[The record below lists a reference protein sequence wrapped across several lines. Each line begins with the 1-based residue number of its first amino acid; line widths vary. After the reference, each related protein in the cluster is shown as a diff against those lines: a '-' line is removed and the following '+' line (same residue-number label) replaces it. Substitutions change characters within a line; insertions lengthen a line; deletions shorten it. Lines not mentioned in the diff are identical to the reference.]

1 MTDPLITLHAP
12 DLSERLQCVACTA
25 SFSISE
31 VRYHCTCGA
40 LLTVERDDAWHQT
53 LTRALLASRQLS
65 HNPLDQSGVWSFRE
79 AILSLPAEHIVTH
92 PEGRTRLYER
102 RSLADF
108 AGIEQL
114 GFKHEG
120 ENPTG
125 SFKDRGMT
133 VAVSQAKHLGL
144 DYVACASTGN
154 TSASL
159 AAYASQ
165 AGMRA
170 VVFLPAGKIATS
182 KLAQAVGSGATC
194 MAVQGDFD
202 EAMGLVQ
209 ESASKLGMYL
219 VNSVNP
225 FRLEG
230 QKSIIFELLAQRN
243 FEAPDW
249 IVVPA
254 GNLGNTSA
262 FGKAL
267 REAHAAGWI
276 NRLPRLAAIQAAGA
290 NPFYLSYADEFSH
303 SYQVKAETV
312 ATAIRIGAPVNYSK
326 AKRAI
331 LDTLGVVA
339 QVTDQEIMQAKAA
352 IDRSGLGCEPAS
364 AATLAGVR
372 QLVQAGTIKA
382 SDDVVCIL
390 TGHMLKDPDA
400 VLAATTLKVQEIAP
414 NLQAVQAALG
424 A

>member
-1 MTDPLITLHAP
+1 
-12 DLSERLQCVACTA
+12 
-25 SFSISE
+25 
-31 VRYHCTCGA
+31 
-40 LLTVERDDAWHQT
+40 
-53 LTRALLASRQLS
+53 
-65 HNPLDQSGVWSFRE
+65 
-79 AILSLPAEHIVTH
+79 
-92 PEGRTRLYER
+92 
-102 RSLADF
+102 
-108 AGIEQL
+108 
-114 GFKHEG
+114 
-120 ENPTG
+120 
-125 SFKDRGMT
+125 MT
-133 VAVSQAKHLGL
+133 VAVSKAKQLGL

-182 KLAQAVGSGATC
+182 KLAQAVGYGATC
-194 MAVQGDFD
+194 LAVQGDFD

-243 FEAPDW
+243 FAAPDW

-276 NRLPRLAAIQAAGA
+276 DRIPRLAAIQAAGA

-339 QVTDQEIMQAKAA
+339 QVTDPEIMQAKAA

-400 VLAATTLKVQEIAP
+400 VLAATTLKVREIAP